1 MPCGLGGNK
10 TTQRKL
16 VLLGDGA
23 CGKTSLLNVF
33 TRGYFPTVYEPT
45 VFENYVHDIFVDNV
59 HIELSLWDTA
69 GQEEFDRLR
78 SLSYDDTHA
87 IMLCFSVDS
96 KDSLEN
102 VESKWVGEIAENCQG
117 VKLVLVA
124 LKCDLREQAG
134 DDEASAAEGS
144 QPREKK
150 DMIDYNQG
158 LEVARRIN
166 ALRYLECSA
175 MRNRGVNEAFTE
187 AARVALSVKGAGSKD
202 NSTCDVILFPLSRRT
217 DSHVVDHRPSPF
229 TRRTLEFLKRQ
240 NKPNYTPSLLSPSAA
255 FPPFSRPVDS
265 RQALIAMLTR
275 KVSPLHIYVEHPRE
289 NGSGASGYNALFNY
303 LAADFVAASRGDLG
317 VSWARQTR

>member
-1 MPCGLGGNK
+1 MPCGLGGSK

-45 VFENYVHDIFVDNV
+45 VFENYVHDIFVDGT

-124 LKCDLREQAG
+124 LKCDLREQGA
-134 DDEASAAEGS
+134 DDEAVEGTDGAE
-144 QPREKK
+144 PREKK
-150 DMIDYNQG
+150 PMIDYNQG

-187 AARVALSVKGAGSKD
+187 AARVALSVD
-202 NSTCDVILFPLSRRT
+202 
-217 DSHVVDHRPSPF
+217 
-229 TRRTLEFLKRQ
+229 
-240 NKPNYTPSLLSPSAA
+240 PNGG
-255 FPPFSRPVDS
+255 DG
-265 RQALIAMLTR
+265 
-275 KVSPLHIYVEHPRE
+275 
-289 NGSGASGYNALFNY
+289 NGKCE
-303 LAADFVAASRGDLG
+303 VM
-317 VSWARQTR
+317 

>member
-124 LKCDLREQAG
+124 LKCDLREQGG
-134 DDEASAAEGS
+134 DEEVEGPDG
-144 QPREKK
+144 QHREKK
-150 DMIDYNQG
+150 DMINYSQG

-187 AARVALSVKGAGSKD
+187 AARVALSVKSNGGSD
-202 NSTCDVILFPLSRRT
+202 
-217 DSHVVDHRPSPF
+217 DSKCVV
-229 TRRTLEFLKRQ
+229 
-240 NKPNYTPSLLSPSAA
+240 
-255 FPPFSRPVDS
+255 
-265 RQALIAMLTR
+265 M
-275 KVSPLHIYVEHPRE
+275 
-289 NGSGASGYNALFNY
+289 
-303 LAADFVAASRGDLG
+303 
-317 VSWARQTR
+317 